1 MGERERERES
11 GGRKGDREEG
21 EGESERKDELVTLTG
36 QQLIGRIEASQLGT
50 MKLTAV

>member
-21 EGESERKDELVTLTG
+21 EGESERKDELVTYPYLLL
-36 QQLIGRIEASQLGT
+36 QQPHSLANCCFCIQ
-50 MKLTAV
+50 